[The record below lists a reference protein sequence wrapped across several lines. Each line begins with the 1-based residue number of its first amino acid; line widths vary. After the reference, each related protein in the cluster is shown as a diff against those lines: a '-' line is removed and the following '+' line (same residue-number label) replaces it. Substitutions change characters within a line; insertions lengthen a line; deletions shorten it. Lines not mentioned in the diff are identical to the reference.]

1 MNSGMDSSLRA
12 RVRCL
17 VLVFCSVPGGV
28 GVYPNLIAVG
38 VLGPVKRHVGGREQ
52 LEQVVA
58 VLAEHATPIETVTL
72 MRAAAAATLVFG
84 HQPRNERTIS
94 LRTDMSSLQTDMPV
108 RGGACRGAARMATL

>member
-72 MRAAAAATLVFG
+72 MRASAAATLVFG
-84 HQPRNERTIS
+84 AP
-94 LRTDMSSLQTDMPV
+94 
-108 RGGACRGAARMATL
+108 A